1 MINSMNLS
9 KEVFHMHLPKKVCV
23 FVHNLFLFA
32 GLIIL
37 FIAIL
42 CTELMTVMGIGAM
55 GMALIGLAYGFVALF
70 WRCPSCK
77 KRLPWKEG
85 RHQVSSCP
93 HCGHRLD

>member
-1 MINSMNLS
+1 M
-9 KEVFHMHLPKKVCV
+9 EVLIMHLSKKVCT
-23 FVHNLFLFA
+23 FVHNLFLLA
-32 GLIIL
+32 GLIVL

-70 WRCPSCK
+70 WRCPFCG

-85 RHQVSSCP
+85 KPQVSSCP
-93 HCGHRLD
+93 HCGQKLE